1 MSGTPKGSAR
11 NASWFKAG
19 GASSSEPSNTGV
31 SPSFLNLLRPSKDEK
46 TKKGPRRNKPLKQI
60 LANERLR
67 AKQVSDLLSK
77 NNPSVDDDVDMAT
90 APDDQS
96 NTTDQPHQS
105 QSQPVA
111 VNKKARREILG
122 TINPE
127 VNYNTCQSLLF
138 NLTQLNITD
147 LNLLIPWSRSGH
159 RSSAIGHSSKKYCDI
174 TGLSAL
180 RRSETRLRYHNAEVY
195 ELIRTFVSHPYQVS
209 IPLKSHSLTPVPLSY
224 RPKDPAWIKAIS
236 LYVVHISRFDENV
249 ASATRSID
257 RALVVV

>member
-1 MSGTPKGSAR
+1 MSVIFLSAPPKGSAR

-19 GASSSEPSNTGV
+19 GASSSEPSNTG
-31 SPSFLNLLRPSKDEK
+31 SLADNLSYSMIPKPFKDEK

-127 VNYNTCQSLLF
+127 VNYNTYLVIEAPPSV
-138 NLTQLNITD
+138 
-147 LNLLIPWSRSGH
+147 IPP
-159 RSSAIGHSSKKYCDI
+159 KKYCDI
-174 TGLSAL
+174 TGLEAPYVDPK
-180 RRSETRLRYHNAEVY
+180 TRLRYHNAEVY
-195 ELIRTFVSHPYQVS
+195 ELIRTFGPGLDQSY
-209 IPLKSHSLTPVPLSY
+209 LSL
-224 RPKDPAWIKAIS
+224 RGA
-236 LYVVHISRFDENV
+236 HITLR
-249 ASATRSID
+249 
-257 RALVVV
+257 